1 MNVETTFVD
10 ATEPSNLEKA
20 IRANTKL
27 VWIESPTNPLL
38 KVIDIKKI
46 AEITHS
52 RDIILAVDNTF
63 LTPYFQVMF
72 LFKNVIFALL
82 YLVYVM
88 KEILF
93 LRPISVTYFLVYKT
107 M

>member
-20 IRANTKL
+20 IRPNTKL

-46 AEITHS
+46 AEIVHN
-52 RDIILAVDNTF
+52 RDILLVVDNTF

-72 LFKNVIFALL
+72 LLKNVTFVLV
-82 YLVYVM
+82 YLVCVM
-88 KEILF
+88 NEILF
-93 LRPISVTYFLVYKT
+93 LRPTRAIYLFIFCV
-107 M
+107 